1 MLQPIMENENL
12 SEHNYRSFAKKV
24 IEKYNDM
31 GMIADAMVWGAIVG
45 YYERDILRAET
56 PGSLDD

>member
-1 MLQPIMENENL
+1 MENENL